1 MAKFIVSWNVGY
13 GDISEVVECENFEK
27 AQRYAYEAW
36 REESESQADY
46 GVEEYTEE
54 KAEELG
60 LD

>member
-1 MAKFIVSWNVGY
+1 MAKYIISWNVGF
-13 GDISEVVECENFEK
+13 GEINDVIECANFEE
-27 AQRYAYEAW
+27 AQRFAFEAW